1 MEFLIV
7 IGLLLA
13 QRYWWQPLPLATL
26 SIDRLIAAL
35 PFAPTQESGIKE
47 AALWVVIP
55 SMLILLVAVLLDDTA
70 LGLPL
75 FVLSLGLML
84 IVLDVPPSGPM
95 LDSFLMAEGPQGE
108 ASRPQSEEKFIYHL
122 SVLHRELL
130 TPILLFLVF
139 GLWVVVAWRLSR
151 WWLDRAM
158 FSGEPQEHLKRLA
171 DALKLLD
178 GMTLRVSLLVLV
190 FWRSYRV
197 IWTLFIRSLET
208 WSLDLDANL
217 SQAMTQMRATFEGGS
232 PANQGLAIE
241 SLLNRL
247 LLGWA
252 GFAAL
257 LEILVA

>member
-1 MEFLIV
+1 V

-13 QRYWWQPLPLATL
+13 QRYWWRSLPLAAL

-35 PFAPTQESGIKE
+35 PFAPRQESGIKE
-47 AALWVVIP
+47 TLAWVVIP
-55 SMLILLVAVLLDDTA
+55 SLVILLVTVLLDDTA

-75 FVLSLGLML
+75 FILSLGLMF
-84 IVLDVPPSGPM
+84 IILDVPPSGPM
-95 LDSFLMAEGPQGE
+95 LDLFLMAEGAEDETSNPQN
-108 ASRPQSEEKFIYHL
+108 EETFIYHL

-130 TPILLFLVF
+130 TPIFLFLVF

-151 WWLDRAM
+151 WWLNRAM
-158 FSGEPQEHLKRLA
+158 LIGEPQDHLKGLA
-171 DALKLLD
+171 DALNLLD

-217 SQAMTQMRATFEGGS
+217 SQAMTQMRVSFEDGP
-232 PANQGLAIE
+232 PANQGLVIE